1 MITLMPFEFFFISS
15 NSSLGVISGAVCV
28 YQQQRCKH
36 QTQCTSLEQ
45 IAGIITETKLIHQ
58 FCTTCRRGAYYIC
71 LTSNSNW
78 LAVRGTL
85 LVNTTGL
92 YRPIFRPSNQKE
104 SIATDVKITKPRYHS
119 NAISIFRSSQRW
131 EAAEQSGET
140 EEQRCGDWLSGDS
153 PTGSSAGSGC
163 YCPHQVQW

>member
-1 MITLMPFEFFFISS
+1 MGKWERGARR
-15 NSSLGVISGAVCV
+15 SLGVISGAVFV
-28 YQQQRCKH
+28 SQQQRCKH

-45 IAGIITETKLIHQ
+45 MAGIIMKTKPIHQ
-58 FCTTCRRGAYYIC
+58 LCTTCRRWTYYIC

-92 YRPIFRPSNQKE
+92 YRPIFRPSNQRE
-104 SIATDVKITKPRYHS
+104 LIGTDVKITKPIYHS

-131 EAAEQSGET
+131 GAAE
-140 EEQRCGDWLSGDS
+140 
-153 PTGSSAGSGC
+153 
-163 YCPHQVQW
+163 